1 MAKEMNSGKTDI
13 MANIFRLGNLKKT
26 LSYLKRNG
34 IKSAYYAARERI
46 ETEKG
51 EHYVYEQ
58 PQEKEL
64 QRQREAAGALHTRFS
79 VIVPA
84 YETKEEYL
92 RAMLD
97 SVLQQTYGNFELI
110 LADAS
115 KSDQVM
121 QIVGE
126 YQDKRIQ
133 YRRLK
138 QNNGISANT
147 NQALMYATGDYAA
160 LLDHDDTLTPDALYE
175 MAAEIE
181 RQEKDGIELQ
191 MLYSDEDKC
200 DSSGTQFFE
209 VNKKKEFNLD
219 LILSNNYICHFMA
232 VKSETMKELMLRDRY
247 DGAQDYDLVL
257 RVVGKLMD
265 SMPPQRLAEHIVH
278 VPKVLYHWRCHAD
291 STAENTASKSYA
303 YEAGKRALE
312 DFCTRRGWKASVEHS
327 LHLGFYDLQYEPDI
341 LTVRQDVGIV
351 GGRLLD
357 GRRRIRG
364 GIYDAKGD
372 SLYLGLH
379 CEYSGGSTH
388 RAVLKQDCAAVDI
401 RCMRVRKE
409 LWETYREVT
418 GIRYSEREVK
428 LRAEKRRKKVSMY
441 CADVSALQCDEAGY
455 RKLGRELCH
464 AAAQRGYLIVWDP
477 EMTVTIHP

>member
-1 MAKEMNSGKTDI
+1 MNRKILRWSNVRKTVNYLKKNGVRHAWYAAKERMEEERKDHYTYI
-13 MANIFRLGNLKKT
+13 AP
-26 LSYLKRNG
+26 
-34 IKSAYYAARERI
+34 ARERL
-46 ETEKG
+46 
-51 EHYVYEQ
+51 EQ
-58 PQEKEL
+58 QRKESTD
-64 QRQREAAGALHTRFS
+64 GALTFS
-79 VIVPA
+79 IVVPA
-84 YETKEEYL
+84 YETDERFL
-92 RAMLD
+92 REMVD
-97 SVLQQTYGNFELI
+97 SVLMQSYAGWELIIADAGKSAGVQQTIEEI
-110 LADAS
+110 LQKTGETRVRYRKLPENRGISENTNAGIEMAT
-115 KSDQVM
+115 
-121 QIVGE
+121 GE
-126 YQDKRIQ
+126 YI
-133 YRRLK
+133 
-138 QNNGISANT
+138 
-147 NQALMYATGDYAA
+147 A
-160 LLDHDDTLTPDALYE
+160 LLDHDDMLTPDALYE
-175 MAAEIE
+175 MATAVE
-181 RQEKDGIELQ
+181 RNKQCGILPEL
-191 MLYSDEDKC
+191 LYSDEDKYDDNTC
-200 DSSGTQFFE
+200 SYINNHCKMD
-209 VNKKKEFNLD
+209 FNLD

-265 SMPPQRLAEHIVH
+265 SMPPQKLAEHIVH

-428 LRAEKRRKKVSMY
+428 LRAGKRRKKVSMY
-441 CADVSALQCDEAGY
+441 FADVSALQCDEAGY

-464 AAAQRGYLIVWDP
+464 AAARRGYLIVWDP

>member
-1 MAKEMNSGKTDI
+1 MSGKILRWSNVRKTVNYLKKNGVRHAWYAAKERMEEERKDHYTYIAPD
-13 MANIFRLGNLKKT
+13 REQLKQQRKE
-26 LSYLKRNG
+26 
-34 IKSAYYAARERI
+34 SADCSL
-46 ETEKG
+46 T
-51 EHYVYEQ
+51 
-58 PQEKEL
+58 
-64 QRQREAAGALHTRFS
+64 FS
-79 VIVPA
+79 IVVPA
-84 YETKEEYL
+84 YETDERFL
-92 RAMLD
+92 REMAD
-97 SVLQQTYGNFELI
+97 SVLTQSYAGWELI
-110 LADAS
+110 IADAG
-115 KSDQVM
+115 KSTGVQKTIEEILQKTGETRIRYRKLPENRGISENTNAGIKM
-121 QIVGE
+121 ATGE
-126 YQDKRIQ
+126 YI
-133 YRRLK
+133 
-138 QNNGISANT
+138 
-147 NQALMYATGDYAA
+147 A
-160 LLDHDDTLTPDALYE
+160 LLDHDDMLTPDALYE
-175 MAAEIE
+175 MAMAVK
-181 RQEKDGIELQ
+181 RNKQCGILPEL
-191 MLYSDEDKC
+191 LYSDEDKYDDDTC
-200 DSSGTQFFE
+200 SY
-209 VNKKKEFNLD
+209 VNNHCKMNFNLD

-247 DGAQDYDLVL
+247 DGAQDYDLAL

-265 SMPPQRLAEHIVH
+265 SMPPQKLAEHIVH

-428 LRAEKRRKKVSMY
+428 LRAGKRRKKVSMY

-464 AAAQRGYLIVWDP
+464 AATQRGYLIVWDP

>member
-1 MAKEMNSGKTDI
+1 MSGKILRWSNVRKTVNYLKKNGVRHAWYAAKERMEEERKDHYTYIAPD
-13 MANIFRLGNLKKT
+13 REQLKQQRKE
-26 LSYLKRNG
+26 
-34 IKSAYYAARERI
+34 SADCSL
-46 ETEKG
+46 T
-51 EHYVYEQ
+51 
-58 PQEKEL
+58 
-64 QRQREAAGALHTRFS
+64 FS
-79 VIVPA
+79 IVVPA
-84 YETKEEYL
+84 YETDERFL
-92 RAMLD
+92 REMVD
-97 SVLQQTYGNFELI
+97 SVLTQSYAGWELI
-110 LADAS
+110 IADAG
-115 KSDQVM
+115 KSTGVQKTIEEILQKTGETRIRYRKLPENRGISENTNAGIKM
-121 QIVGE
+121 ATGE
-126 YQDKRIQ
+126 YI
-133 YRRLK
+133 
-138 QNNGISANT
+138 
-147 NQALMYATGDYAA
+147 A
-160 LLDHDDTLTPDALYE
+160 LLDHDDMLTPDALYE
-175 MAAEIE
+175 MAMAVE
-181 RQEKDGIELQ
+181 RNKQCGILPEL
-191 MLYSDEDKC
+191 LYSDEDKYDDDTC
-200 DSSGTQFFE
+200 SY
-209 VNKKKEFNLD
+209 VNNHCKMNFNLD

-265 SMPPQRLAEHIVH
+265 SMPPQKLAEHIVH

-409 LWETYREVT
+409 LWETYREVI

-428 LRAEKRRKKVSMY
+428 LRAGKRRKKVSMY